1 MKTGTDEDR
10 KYALIILPLI
20 AKHHQ
25 LLSTLLVSN
34 AFCMETLPICLDSI
48 LPAWL
53 AITLSTTFVVIFGEI
68 LPQAYCTGP
77 SQIKIA
83 AKMAPIVTVY
93 IF

>member
-1 MKTGTDEDR
+1 MSILIYFILSDLK
-10 KYALIILPLI
+10 KNKALRLI
-20 AKHHQ
+20 GY
-25 LLSTLLVSN
+25 LLVSN

-93 IF
+93 II